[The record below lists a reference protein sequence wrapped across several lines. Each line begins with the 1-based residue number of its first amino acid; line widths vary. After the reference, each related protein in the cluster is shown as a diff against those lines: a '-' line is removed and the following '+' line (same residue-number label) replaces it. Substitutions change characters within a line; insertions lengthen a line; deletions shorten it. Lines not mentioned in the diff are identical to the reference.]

1 MSESRID
8 SAVSLEA
15 ARPLRWFVPALL
27 ILAVLLSTACSGPK
41 KKEKL
46 ANRLVRGDVTTD
58 ELFNRA
64 TTLFQKR
71 KFVDARRWLRVIEA
85 HAPDSSVFPDVKLA
99 IADSYFF
106 DKMATYI
113 EASVEYKSFL
123 THFPTHKKADYAQ
136 YQYAMCFFTEI
147 ENADRDQTSTF
158 TAYTEFK
165 NLIDRHPNSPYAGKA
180 KEKIDLCLLRLAEH
194 EFTVGY
200 YYFRRG
206 RGFEKSAESRLKGI
220 INNYEGQYDPEKTY
234 FFLAETLWRREK
246 FKEAIFYYQNLAR
259 NYAESEYMPFVQDKL
274 ARWERIKE
282 EGQDPGEITA
292 EVPSDPLNT
301 F

>member
-1 MSESRID
+1 MLNSIYR
-8 SAVSLEA
+8 
-15 ARPLRWFVPALL
+15 RGPLLFLLGAALL
-27 ILAVLLSTACSGPK
+27 ITACGGPK
-41 KKEKL
+41 KETL
-46 ANRLVRGDVTTD
+46 ADRLQKGDVTTQ

-71 KFVDARRWLRVIEA
+71 KFVDARRWLRVIETY
-85 HAPDSSVFPDVKLA
+85 APDSKLLPDVKLS

-123 THFPTHKKADYAQ
+123 THFPTHPKSDYAQ

-147 ENADRDQTSTF
+147 ESADRDQTSTL

-165 NLIDRHPNSPYAGKA
+165 NLIDRYPVSPYAEKA
-180 KEKIDLCLLRLAEH
+180 KDKIDLCLLRMAEH

-234 FFLAETLWRREK
+234 FYLAETLWRREK
-246 FKEAIFYYQNLAR
+246 YKEAIFYYNNLA
-259 NYAESEYMPFVQDKL
+259 NNFADSDYMPFVQDKL
-274 ARWERIKE
+274 TRWQRIKE
-282 EGQDPGEITA
+282 EGRDPGEITDA
-292 EVPSDPLNT
+292 VPTDPLNT